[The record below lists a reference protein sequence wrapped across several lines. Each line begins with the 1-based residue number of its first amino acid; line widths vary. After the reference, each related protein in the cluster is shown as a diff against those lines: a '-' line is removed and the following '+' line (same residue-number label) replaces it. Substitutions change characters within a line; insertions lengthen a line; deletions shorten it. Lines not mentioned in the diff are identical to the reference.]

1 MIVVGQLLLECAE
14 TPGAAR
20 LAPGYVRV
28 EDGFIAEVVE
38 GELPSTCDLG
48 GPECLV
54 SPGLID
60 THLHLP
66 QFDTIGAHGLPLLE
80 WLMGVTFPAEA
91 RWEDAAFAAA
101 MTERVA
107 KQLVSVGTTTVCAYS
122 TVHHEA
128 TVAAIETLSK
138 AGLRGVVGQ
147 AMSDRYAPDN
157 LVGGTKELLDQTA
170 NLLEQFPH
178 SGRLAAAITPRF
190 AVSCTPEL
198 LSGAGRLAAENPEV
212 IVQTHLSETIPE
224 CQLIGELYDGSKY
237 VDVYRAHGLVTERT
251 LFGHGIHLDAAERA
265 VLREAGAVI
274 AHCPLANSFLRSGA
288 MNRAMAINEG
298 VRLSLGSDIGGGY
311 ERSMVRV
318 ARAMVETASALGD
331 VYPTPADAWWQITAG
346 NADAAGFAD
355 AGQLQ
360 PGAPADLFI
369 AEPDL
374 PWLESPV
381 DPLAMILFAW
391 DDRWVRQT
399 LVRGEVAY
407 RAE

>member
-1 MIVVGQLLLECAE
+1 MIIAGQLLLESTE

-20 LAPGYVRV
+20 LAPGFVRV

-38 GELPSTCDLG
+38 GELPAKFDLG
-48 GPECLV
+48 GPKCLV

-66 QFDTIGAHGLPLLE
+66 QFDMIGAHGLPLLE
-80 WLMGVTFPAEA
+80 WLMGVTFPSES
-91 RWEDAAFAAA
+91 RWEDAAYAAA

-107 KQLVSVGTTTVCAYS
+107 KQLLSVGTTTICAYS
-122 TVHHEA
+122 SVHHDA
-128 TVAAIETLSK
+128 TVSAIDTLSK

-147 AMSDRYAPDN
+147 SMSDRYAPDN
-157 LVGGTKELLDQTA
+157 LIGGTNELLDQTA
-170 NLLEQFPH
+170 DLLAKFPP

-190 AVSCTPEL
+190 AVSCTQEL
-198 LSGAGRLAAENPEV
+198 LTGAGKLAAENPDAL
-212 IVQTHLSETIPE
+212 VQTHLSETIPE
-224 CQLIGELYDGSKY
+224 CQLIGELYEGSKY

-265 VLREAGAVI
+265 MLREAGAVI

-288 MNRAMAINEG
+288 MNRATAISEG

-318 ARAMVETASALGD
+318 ARAMVETASLLGD

-355 AGQLQ
+355 AGRLE
-360 PGAPADLFI
+360 PGVPADLFV
-369 AEPDL
+369 ANPDL
-374 PWLESPV
+374 PWIDSPV
-381 DPLAMILFAW
+381 DPLAMTLFAW

-399 LVRGEVAY
+399 VVRGEVAY
-407 RAE
+407 QAG